1 MKFAL
6 LMKFPVLHAEPDCS
20 PARATRCGG
29 TGAAVWLCSAV
40 WLGNN
45 GIWLQSGWHDFLQSG
60 SVFGCSLAV
69 FGCFWPPF
77 SPFCLFGLQSGSVVF
92 AVWLF
97 FVAVWLFLAS
107 QTARAEP
114 DCKTTEPDCKSGSQT
129 AKKKSQT
136 AKKLQSGS
144 LQSGYTTRVVG
155 CCVIQFI
162 HRLVRLQIIACASGT
177 RRA

>member
-6 LMKFPVLHAEPDCS
+6 LMKPPVLHAEPDCS

-40 WLGNN
+40 WLGKN
-45 GIWLQSGWHDFLQSG
+45 GARLQIDFLQSG

-69 FGCFWPPF
+69 LAL
-77 SPFCLFGLQSGSVVF
+77 FCLFDLQSGSVVF

-129 AKKKSQT
+129 AKKKEPDCKKT
-136 AKKLQSGS
+136 A
-144 LQSGYTTRVVG
+144 
-155 CCVIQFI
+155 
-162 HRLVRLQIIACASGT
+162 VRLFAVRLHNSSCREVNLDRGANFSNST
-177 RRA
+177 TKK